1 MLSVCTVRQ
10 KQKCESVRLA
20 LQSCLHVCLCNWLL
34 SVSLDCQ
41 SVSSYVHLFNGLFND
56 CLSDYQSRRLAVKLS
71 IILFL
76 FSFFLCMIIY
86 LPSNEID
93 ISLR

>member
-56 CLSDYQSRRLAVKLS
+56 CLSDYQSRRLAVTVYKSLP
-71 IILFL
+71 FFF
-76 FSFFLCMIIY
+76 FSLYDYIFTF
-86 LPSNEID
+86 
-93 ISLR
+93 